1 MVDVSQQVTVVIDP
15 RHEHKFVLQHAVT
28 VAIDILHQYRVEQL
42 IDHLHERSI
51 AVEIV
56 GDNRCS
62 NCGRHIPEN
71 SQYCPL
77 CEAQDNP
84 SLEESDLPDFNA
96 TDEPTLNDDR
106 ETFDEGEDRSFL
118 STVKPI
124 DIQQYLTEFIAAHLI
139 ICEEDAELIAII
151 LQASITGRLHS
162 INRDTISTILADEVI
177 DRARELLAFYQ
188 NCLPELEVQLPVT
201 VTASGELREAI
212 ASIIITRQD
221 DSLSCSIPSRLD
233 DLMLAKSKRN
243 ELITF
248 GDIKLPAVLIY
259 RGLLHNRDLLEKIG
273 RGLIEQRRD
282 ALLAPSR
289 EAMIHQL
296 KTTTLTQKK
305 FAQGI
310 GASEF
315 QISRKVT
322 SRVFINTPHGLFPLN
337 VFFTRGRADS
347 FADPEGADQIN
358 KVINDITAEVLRE
371 WILKLYDIKRV
382 AVDDIKTIAVN
393 IQKTLAE
400 EGIVVSKTHITNQL
414 TDLHKAAT
422 KDDADKKYLKVNVIV
437 DNDRI
442 KLQIEKNPAK
452 SKSVRKILDIIA
464 ALVDHYEVTTQ
475 QDDIRHADDLL
486 SNRDK
491 LKQTDLC
498 DLTGISRSAFN
509 IILNN
514 YIIELAIAGKPPV
527 TLRELFATRARQ
539 DGDQNS
545 GEIACDE

>member
-259 RGLLHNRDLLEKIG
+259 RGLLHNRDQSAGLLSG
-273 RGLIEQRRD
+273 AGQVQLS
-282 ALLAPSR
+282 ALLPTNVVVALSADLPN
-289 EAMIHQL
+289 AL
-296 KTTTLTQKK
+296 
-305 FAQGI
+305 
-310 GASEF
+310 
-315 QISRKVT
+315 
-322 SRVFINTPHGLFPLN
+322 GL
-337 VFFTRGRADS
+337 
-347 FADPEGADQIN
+347 
-358 KVINDITAEVLRE
+358 
-371 WILKLYDIKRV
+371 
-382 AVDDIKTIAVN
+382 
-393 IQKTLAE
+393 
-400 EGIVVSKTHITNQL
+400 
-414 TDLHKAAT
+414 
-422 KDDADKKYLKVNVIV
+422 
-437 DNDRI
+437 
-442 KLQIEKNPAK
+442 
-452 SKSVRKILDIIA
+452 
-464 ALVDHYEVTTQ
+464 
-475 QDDIRHADDLL
+475 
-486 SNRDK
+486 
-491 LKQTDLC
+491 
-498 DLTGISRSAFN
+498 
-509 IILNN
+509 
-514 YIIELAIAGKPPV
+514 PPV
-527 TLRELFATRARQ
+527 VLIPAGQSGATFDRSPNSPMTITTVTCCAPCCSPMCSRRRQKARTLRPPISALRRRPWRRCAPP
-539 DGDQNS
+539 G
-545 GEIACDE
+545 